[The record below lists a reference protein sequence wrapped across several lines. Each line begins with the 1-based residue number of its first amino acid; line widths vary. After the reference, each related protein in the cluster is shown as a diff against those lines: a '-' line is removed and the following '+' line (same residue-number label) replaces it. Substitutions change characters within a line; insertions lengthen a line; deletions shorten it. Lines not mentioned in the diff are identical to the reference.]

1 MKLQKCYMGCTFLD
15 RKTNQNL
22 VNKCDDLIFSKD
34 FAWNSAG
41 RASSIS
47 TAKAFITWD
56 SGFKNTDA
64 RSDLAVL
71 SSILLS
77 FVPFV
82 SKCSLPRGGGVKD
95 HEFLTVL
102 LTNPQK
108 KKEKIYPKTTNLLI
122 DKRGHPQVYEK
133 LYSQTWQ

>member
-1 MKLQKCYMGCTFLD
+1 MKKKQCMKSKKGYCNILGGKQNKMFLIVIHNLKCFKGFT
-15 RKTNQNL
+15 
-22 VNKCDDLIFSKD
+22 
-34 FAWNSAG
+34 WNSAG
-41 RASSIS
+41 RAGCSIS

-64 RSDLAVL
+64 RSELAVL
-71 SSILLS
+71 SSVLLS

-108 KKEKIYPKTTNLLI
+108 RKKEDLGTPKQFQLV
-122 DKRGHPQVYEK
+122 DR
-133 LYSQTWQ
+133 

>member
-1 MKLQKCYMGCTFLD
+1 MKFQKCYMGCTFLG
-15 RKTNQNL
+15 RKRKQYL
-22 VNKCDDLIFSKD
+22 VNKCDLKFSKD
-34 FAWNSAG
+34 FAWSSAG

-64 RSDLAVL
+64 RSELAVL
-71 SSILLS
+71 SSVLLS

-108 KKEKIYPKTTNLLI
+108 RKKNTPKQPIRWSIREEPNNFSWKII
-122 DKRGHPQVYEK
+122 FVD
-133 LYSQTWQ
+133 